1 MNKDLLLDRIREVYP
16 TIEIDK
22 AERNRF
28 GQNNDVIIIN
38 DCFVFRFPKYIEGI
52 NNLKNEVILLNS
64 ISKAITTPIP
74 VPVFLSLNEQQA
86 GKAFAGYKIL
96 SGNPMW
102 KNELRAVNQNG
113 LGTVAY
119 QLVSFLK
126 QMHTF
131 PLDTLHSDIKE
142 EFKEPGAEIESL
154 YIKLIDKVYP
164 YMSSESKGSVSH
176 RFETFIENE
185 KTKSTI
191 PTLIHGDFGAS
202 NILWDAATN
211 KVTGIIDFGGTRLGD
226 PAYDFAGLL
235 SSYGENFFK
244 LCINMYP
251 DGNKISDRV
260 KFYKS
265 TFALQEALHGIEN
278 DDEQAFKN
286 GISAYI

>member
-1 MNKDLLLDRIREVYP
+1 MNKDLLLYRIREVYP
-16 TIEIDK
+16 SLKIEK
-22 AERNRF
+22 AERNTF

-38 DCFVFRFPKYIEGI
+38 DSFVFRFPKYIEGI
-52 NNLKNEVILLNS
+52 NNLKNEVILLNT
-64 ISKAITTPIP
+64 ISKVIKTPIP
-74 VPVFLSLNEQQA
+74 EPVFISLDEQQA
-86 GKAFAGYKIL
+86 GKAFAGYKII

-102 KNELRAVNQNG
+102 KNELLALNENG
-113 LGTVAY
+113 LGQVAH
-119 QLVSFLK
+119 QLISFLK

-131 PLDTLHSDIKE
+131 PLDALRSVIKE

-164 YMSSESKGSVSH
+164 YMSSESKDSVSH

-185 KTKSTI
+185 KTNSTI

-235 SSYGENFFK
+235 SSYGENFFN
-244 LCINMYP
+244 LCINLYP

-278 DDEQAFKN
+278 NDNQAFKN
-286 GISAYI
+286 GISAYK

>member
-1 MNKDLLLDRIREVYP
+1 MYKDLLLDRIREVYP
-16 TIEIDK
+16 NLEIEK

-52 NNLKNEVILLNS
+52 TNLKNEVILLNA
-64 ISKAITTPIP
+64 ISKTITTSIP
-74 VPVFLSLNEQQA
+74 LPVFLSLDELQA
-86 GKAFAGYKIL
+86 GKAFTGYKLIN
-96 SGNPMW
+96 GNPMW
-102 KNELRAVNQNG
+102 KNELLALNQKG
-113 LGTVAY
+113 LGQVAY

-131 PLDTLHSDIKE
+131 PLDSLHRVIKD
-142 EFKEPGAEIESL
+142 EFKEPGAVIESL
-154 YIKLIDKVYP
+154 YLKLKDKIYP
-164 YMSSESKGSVSH
+164 YMNSESTDSVSH

-185 KTKSTI
+185 KTNSTI

-211 KVTGIIDFGGTRLGD
+211 KVTGIIDFGGTQLGD

-235 SSYGENFFK
+235 SSYGENFFN

-260 KFYKS
+260 QFYKS